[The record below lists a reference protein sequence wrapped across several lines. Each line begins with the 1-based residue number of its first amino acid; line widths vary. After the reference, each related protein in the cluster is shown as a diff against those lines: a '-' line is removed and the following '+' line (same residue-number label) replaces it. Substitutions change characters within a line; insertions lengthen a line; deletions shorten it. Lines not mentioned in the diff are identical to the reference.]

1 MTALLIR
8 LETLVSGWIARASD
22 TRFAL
27 IVVGLLTAL
36 IVLPGQSELPVTD
49 RDEGRYIQASK
60 QMMETGDYVD
70 IRFRDVPRYKK
81 PVGIYWLQVAAAKIT
96 GFGAEAPHWVYRL
109 PSALGII
116 GAAMLMIWA
125 VRPITGPPG
134 AALAGLIVGT
144 TTLSMGEGHIAKTD
158 AALLFTVVAM
168 QGALLRIWLDEQGPR
183 FDAVRG
189 IFWTAMAAGI
199 LIKGP
204 IILIV
209 AAGTLLWL
217 CISERSFDPWR
228 QTRPLLGLALL
239 VVLALPWFIA
249 IGIISESAFY
259 GASVGDDLLGKVGAA
274 SNAHWGPPGSYLMTV
289 WISFFPWAALG
300 LAALPHAW
308 AHRSSDAVRFLAAWA
323 IPVWAVF
330 AVTTT
335 KLPHYILPILP
346 AMGALIGL
354 WLTAERP
361 ERGWRRLG
369 AVLFV
374 VGGGVL
380 VALPLTAMVMFG
392 GAPDLQVISIAAAG
406 AVVTLIGAV
415 ALWRGALRA
424 HIGLAA
430 LAAVLLLPTL
440 PAIVI
445 PKIPA
450 IFPSP
455 HIAALHQRFDACA
468 LQPLWT
474 IGYRE
479 PSLLHYAGTET
490 VFADPGEAVELFAS
504 ERPGARVIFDLSRPE
519 ADVEAVAAGAQT
531 PIFELGRIEAFNTNR
546 GRETTL
552 VLMAADRDAALF
564 APCAD

>member
-36 IVLPGQSELPVTD
+36 IVLPGQSGLPVTD

-116 GAAMLMIWA
+116 GAALLTIWA

-158 AALLFTVVAM
+158 AALLFTVVAL
-168 QGALLRIWLDEQGPR
+168 QGALLRIWLDEQVPR

-209 AAGTLLWL
+209 AAGTLVWL
-217 CISERSFDPWR
+217 CLSERSFDPWR

-239 VVLALPWFIA
+239 VVLALPWFVA
-249 IGIISESAFY
+249 IGIISEGAFY

-274 SNAHWGPPGSYLMTV
+274 SNAHWGPPGYYLMTV

-346 AMGALIGL
+346 AMSALIGL
-354 WLTAERP
+354 WLTAEGP

-369 AVLFV
+369 AVMFV
-374 VGGGVL
+374 VGGGAL
-380 VALPLTAMVMFG
+380 VALPLAAMVMFA

-468 LQPLWT
+468 PQPLWT

-504 ERPGARVIFDLSRPE
+504 ERPGARVTFDLSRPE
-519 ADVEAVAAGAQT
+519 ADVEAVAAAAQT
-531 PIFELGRIEAFNTNR
+531 PLFELGRIEAFNTNR

-552 VLMAADRDAALF
+552 VLMAADRDAALL